1 MTASAGY
8 ILVAG
13 AGSWGT
19 TLAAMLADKGFD
31 VLLWAHEEEI
41 VEQINNDKTNNVF
54 LPDVKLP
61 FDLRATR
68 NLVDTVAHARYIINA
83 VPTQYIRSV
92 FLPLKAHMSD
102 ESVIV
107 SVSKGIE
114 IGTLLTPSLVL
125 KEVLH
130 RPVSVLS
137 GPSFA
142 KEVIARKPTAVTLA
156 AEDKKTGLLL
166 QELFNTDYFR
176 VYTHDDIIGV
186 EFGGALKN
194 VVAIAAGICDGM
206 GLGHNARAALITRGL
221 SEIARLGIR
230 MNAQEMTF
238 SGLSGLGDLVL
249 TCTGALSRNY
259 TVGFKLGQGMKLS
272 DITGQMPQIAEGVAT
287 TLSAYDLSKKQEV
300 DMPITKQVYLTL
312 YEDKPPSEALNDLM
326 NRALK
331 MEFYGY

>member
-1 MTASAGY
+1 
-8 ILVAG
+8 
-13 AGSWGT
+13 
-19 TLAAMLADKGFD
+19 MLADKGFD
-31 VLLWAHEEEI
+31 VLLWSHEEKI
-41 VEQINNDKTNNVF
+41 VEQINNDNTNDVY
-54 LPDVKLP
+54 LPDIRLP
-61 FDLRATR
+61 LDLRATH
-68 NLVDTVAHARYIINA
+68 NLIDAVAPARYIVNA

-92 FLPLKAHMSD
+92 FLPLKARLNH

-114 IGTLLTPSLVL
+114 IGTLLTPSLIL
-125 KEVLH
+125 KDILH

-142 KEVIARKPTAVTLA
+142 KEVAARKPTAVTLA

-166 QELFNTDYFR
+166 QELFNTDHFR

-206 GLGHNARAALITRGL
+206 GLGYNARAALITRGL
-221 SEIARLGIR
+221 SEIARMGLR
-230 MNAQEMTF
+230 MNAQKITF

-259 TVGFKLGQGMKLS
+259 TVGFKLGQGMKLT
-272 DITGQMPQIAEGVAT
+272 DITGQTPHIAEGVAT
-287 TLSAYDLSKKQEV
+287 TLSAHELSKKQEV

-312 YEDKPPSEALNDLM
+312 YEDKPPSEALTDLM
-326 NRALK
+326 NRSLK
-331 MEFYGY
+331 MEFHSY